1 MSSKQNTYNQIIK
14 ATSLFGGVQVFNILL
29 SVIRTKV
36 VTIIIGP
43 AGFGIL
49 GLFTATVKLILDF
62 TKVGLDKSA
71 VKELAEYDTLEDKTK
86 RNEFIYVLNRVVWIT
101 GGLGALLTIIF
112 SKFLSIRTFG
122 DSSYTFGFIWLAL
135 AVLFSQLSSG
145 RMAILQGTRQLK
157 RLAKAN
163 LLSSTLGLIVAVPL
177 YLLFD
182 VSGIVPAIILTYLLS
197 FF

>member
-62 TKVGLDKSA
+62 TKV
-71 VKELAEYDTLEDKTK
+71 
-86 RNEFIYVLNRVVWIT
+86 
-101 GGLGALLTIIF
+101 
-112 SKFLSIRTFG
+112 LS
-122 DSSYTFGFIWLAL
+122 
-135 AVLFSQLSSG
+135 
-145 RMAILQGTRQLK
+145 
-157 RLAKAN
+157 
-163 LLSSTLGLIVAVPL
+163 
-177 YLLFD
+177 
-182 VSGIVPAIILTYLLS
+182 
-197 FF
+197 

>member
-1 MSSKQNTYNQIIK
+1 MSSKQNTYQQIIK

-29 SVIRTKV
+29 SVIKTKV

-86 RNEFIYVLNRVVWIT
+86 RNEFIYVL
-101 GGLGALLTIIF
+101 
-112 SKFLSIRTFG
+112 
-122 DSSYTFGFIWLAL
+122 
-135 AVLFSQLSSG
+135 
-145 RMAILQGTRQLK
+145 
-157 RLAKAN
+157 
-163 LLSSTLGLIVAVPL
+163 
-177 YLLFD
+177 
-182 VSGIVPAIILTYLLS
+182 
-197 FF
+197 

>member
-157 RLAKAN
+157 SLAKAN
-163 LLSSTLGLIVAVPL
+163 LLSSTLGLIVCCAVV
-177 YLLFD
+177 F
-182 VSGIVPAIILTYLLS
+182 IV
-197 FF
+197 